1 MDGGQRC
8 GIRVVV
14 VVFAN
19 KFAVLLLFFDV
30 EACKE
35 FDPNRGSVGINGC
48 VLHLTSYANFNGK
61 MFKLSQKGNW
71 NQIQKILLCE
81 TKYPNTFDTLDTF
94 QGNKKITIISIIR
107 FLQL

>member
-1 MDGGQRC
+1 MVGQRC

-14 VVFAN
+14 IVFAN

-30 EACKE
+30 KACRE

-48 VLHLTSYANFNGK
+48 VLHLTSYANFYGK

-71 NQIQKILLCE
+71 NQIQKILLCK
-81 TKYPNTFDTLDTF
+81 TKYPNTYDTLDTF
-94 QGNKKITIISIIR
+94 QGNKDHKY
-107 FLQL
+107 FNY